1 MKTDQKFLRWMSSFL
16 VVSGFLNWNLALAS
30 TPSYNAGKYAFL
42 MEACGFY
49 IKSDKLFNT
58 FAKGN
63 ALRKEQFND
72 GYRDIDTESESG
84 GYGHNNSYDCDDAL
98 KLTNGLLTTGLSVAS
113 NSGANQKQVNNGS
126 KISLSELA
134 EEEIEKRLKLEKR
147 RLEKEKTAEFV
158 RKAKEALVIL
168 KLYSGQIDEVFDIK
182 LKTAI
187 RAWQRRNNLVV
198 DGEIHETQVR
208 NIEQQAVSLLEEKER
223 KRLDEERRLAEEK
236 KIKNRDAVAIVI
248 ANKMYQGSIP
258 NVDFAENDASAFTEF
273 LMDKLGYRKGNI
285 HLVKDATKAKFEL
298 YFGNRD
304 THKGKLF
311 NLIKARKSDVTIFY
325 SGHGVPGNKDKRGYL
340 LPVDGEPDYPEFTA
354 YPLELLVNNLEK
366 QPAKTMRIFLD
377 TCFSGDSGNGWI
389 TNNVSGLS
397 IEIRMPKIPKKIIVV
412 SAAKANEPANWDV
425 EAEQGLFTKHLLL
438 GLNGKADQKRY
449 GGNKDG
455 QVTLE
460 ELKMYLDDEMTY
472 QATSMNRRQNADI
485 SGNPETVL
493 STY

>member
-1 MKTDQKFLRWMSSFL
+1 MIFIHQDAGANTL
-16 VVSGFLNWNLALAS
+16 
-30 TPSYNAGKYAFL
+30 SYQAGKFAVLSEY
-42 MEACGFY
+42 CGIFED
-49 IKSDKLFNT
+49 SDKLYSKYANANT
-58 FAKGN
+58 RQKQEFDAGY
-63 ALRKEQFND
+63 LEND
-72 GYRDIDTESESG
+72 LESAAG
-84 GYGHNNSYDCDDAL
+84 GYFAQSLDC
-98 KLTNGLLTTGLSVAS
+98 TNVSEEVKRLLVVVDTAS
-113 NSGANQKQVNNGS
+113 KPSS
-126 KISLSELA
+126 KTKETRQRSQMQLEKLA
-134 EEEIEKRLKLEKR
+134 EEEIEKRLQLEKI
-147 RLEKEKTAEFV
+147 RLEKEKTAELV

-168 KLYSGQIDEVFDIK
+168 NLYSGRIDEVFDIK

-187 RAWQRRNNLVV
+187 RAWQRRNNLVI
-198 DGEIHETQVR
+198 DGEISETQVR
-208 NIEQQAVSLLEEKER
+208 TIEQQAVSFLEEKER
-223 KRLDEERRLAEEK
+223 KRLEEERRLAEEK

-248 ANKMYQGSIP
+248 ANKTYQGSIP
-258 NVDFAENDASAFTEF
+258 NVDFAENDASAFTDF
-273 LMDKLGYRKGNI
+273 LINKLGYRKGNI

-340 LPVDGEPDYPEFTA
+340 LPIDGEPDYPEFTA

-389 TNNVSGLS
+389 TKNVSGLS

-438 GLNGKADQKRY
+438 GLNGKADLKRY

-460 ELKMYLDDEMTY
+460 ELKLYLDDEMTY

-485 SGNPETVL
+485 SGNPETIL